1 MAPSCCN
8 TVHAADRLNVEEIWW
23 PKVPVCLILGESP
36 GKPGSL
42 HFYDPIPIG
51 RTDPVSIRRR
61 LLNEL
66 VAEGLLQGATCE
78 DFRERGYFFDHA
90 VRCQIPMK
98 IVKRDRQL
106 AQRYQSHLVTTQSHL
121 ARLIERFD
129 LIWVMG
135 HMARNAVANLGLIHA
150 DRRGLIPAY
159 TEGRKFFISPYV
171 RHYRGYGPHDI
182 VAAFVAFKR
191 TLGYLPSAGDSRRDG
206 NGHRGVKS

>member
-1 MAPSCCN
+1 MTQHCCN
-8 TVHAADRLNVEEIWW
+8 TVHAADRLNVEESWW
-23 PKVPVCLILGESP
+23 PHVPRCLIIGESP

-61 LLNEL
+61 LLSEL
-66 VAEGLLQGATCE
+66 VVEGLLQGQGATRE
-78 DFRERGYFFDHA
+78 EFRERGYFFDHA

-98 IVKRDRQL
+98 TVKRDRQL

-135 HMARNAVANLGLIHA
+135 RGNALSSSIALLIHYSWA
-150 DRRGLIPAY
+150 RISDTTNTSLLCPAY
-159 TEGRKFFISPYV
+159 GRVAYWNWRKLEGVGSHHK
-171 RHYRGYGPHDI
+171 
-182 VAAFVAFKR
+182 
-191 TLGYLPSAGDSRRDG
+191 
-206 NGHRGVKS
+206 NGVLL